1 MTIKIQ
7 GEQTMKPT
15 ILVLGGGIGGVTVAK
30 ELSRKIG
37 NEDGIDLA
45 RIQIFEREKKNLF
58 APSLTWIMVGKREEE
73 QLTRDL
79 STIEYNG
86 IEVIYGEIESID
98 PQARS
103 VISNGVE
110 YRGDYMVISLGTEL
124 SDEYQLETIG
134 HNIYTIRGAS
144 AFHDDLQSF
153 TGGEIA
159 VVVSSL
165 PHKSPVAPYEA
176 ALLIEDY
183 LSDTPIGDDTTIS
196 LYTPEAKPMDFA
208 SREISDQ
215 VLQLMEEKG
224 IQYHPNH
231 QLVSRNEEQLL
242 FAAADGKQVK
252 ASTDLLAYI
261 PSHRAPEV
269 IREADLTG
277 SNGWIEVDEETLQT
291 QFDGV
296 YAIGDNI
303 TLPLSNGSGLP
314 MAGIFA
320 QYQAKTVAH
329 NIARLIHK
337 KSPDHMYETKGSYI
351 LDQGREGIKVSGNF
365 GAEDLKLESSSMF
378 RHWEKVLTEKS
389 WFLKN
394 F

>member
-1 MTIKIQ
+1 
-7 GEQTMKPT
+7 MKPT
-15 ILVLGGGIGGVTVAK
+15 ILVLGGGIGGVTAAR

-45 RIQIFEREKKNLF
+45 RIQVFEREKRSLF
-58 APSLTWIMVGKREEE
+58 APSLTWMMIGKREEG

-79 STIEYNG
+79 SNIEYNG
-86 IEVIYGEIESID
+86 IEMIYGEVESID

-103 VISNGVE
+103 VVSNGVE
-110 YRGDYMVISLGTEL
+110 YKGDYMIISLGTDF
-124 SDEYQLETIG
+124 SDEHQLESTG

-144 AFHDDLQSF
+144 AFHEDLQSF

-176 ALLIEDY
+176 ALLIDDY
-183 LSDTPIGDDTTIS
+183 LSGTPFGEGTTIS
-196 LYTPEAKPMDFA
+196 LYTPEQMPMAFA

-215 VLQLMEEKG
+215 VLNLMEEKG

-231 QLVSRNEEQLL
+231 QVVSKNGDQLL
-242 FAAADGKQVK
+242 FETDDGEQVK
-252 ASTDLLAYI
+252 ASIDLLAYI
-261 PSHRAPEV
+261 PGHRAPEV
-269 IREADLTG
+269 IRKADLTG
-277 SNGWIEVDEETLQT
+277 ASGWIEVDEQTLETR
-291 QFDGV
+291 FEGV

-303 TLPLSNGSGLP
+303 RLSLPNGSNLP

-320 QYQAKTVAH
+320 QYQAATVAH
-329 NIARLIHK
+329 NIARLIQK
-337 KSPDHMYETKGSYI
+337 KSPDRVYEIKGSYI
-351 LDQGREGIKVSGNF
+351 LDQGGEGVKVSGNF
-365 GAEDLKLESSSMF
+365 GSDHLKLENSSMF
-378 RHWEKVLTEKS
+378 KHWEKVLTEKS

>member
-1 MTIKIQ
+1 
-7 GEQTMKPT
+7 MKPT
-15 ILVLGGGIGGVTVAK
+15 ILVLGGGIGGVSVAR

-45 RIQIFEREKKNLF
+45 RIQVFEREKKSLF
-58 APSLTWIMVGKREEE
+58 APSLTWMMVGKREEG

-86 IEVIYGEIESID
+86 IEMVYGEVESID

-110 YRGDYMVISLGTEL
+110 YKGDYMVISLGTEL
-124 SDEYQLETIG
+124 IDEFQLESTG
-134 HNIYTIRGAS
+134 HNIYTIEGAS
-144 AFHDDLQSF
+144 AFHQDLQMF

-176 ALLIEDY
+176 ALLIDDY
-183 LSDTPIGDDTTIS
+183 LNATPFGESTTIS
-196 LYTPEAKPMDFA
+196 LYTPEAKPMSFA
-208 SREISDQ
+208 SREISNQ
-215 VLQLMEEKG
+215 VLQLMEERG
-224 IQYHPNH
+224 IQYYPNH
-231 QLVSRNEEQLL
+231 QVGLKKEDQLL
-242 FAAADGKQVK
+242 FETPEGEQVQV
-252 ASTDLLAYI
+252 SIDLLAYI

-269 IREADLTG
+269 IRTANLTG
-277 SNGWIEVDEETLQT
+277 SNGWIDVDEQTLQT
-291 QFDGV
+291 RFDDV

-303 TLPLSNGSGLP
+303 TLPLPNGSNLP

-320 QYQAKTVAH
+320 QYQAATVAH
-329 NIARLIHK
+329 NIARLIRK
-337 KSPDHMYETKGSYI
+337 KRPDRKYEIKGSYI
-351 LDQGREGIKVSGNF
+351 LDQGGEGVKVSGNF
-365 GAEDLKLESSSMF
+365 SSDNLKLEGSSML